1 MSVSKS
7 AKAIFSAI
15 IRNEEGVTAIEYGL
29 IAGLISIL
37 IAASAFT
44 IGGDLSSIF
53 ASIVTAVSTA
63 I

>member
-1 MSVSKS
+1 MSIINHIS
-7 AKAIFSAI
+7 ARLANL

-37 IAASAFT
+37 IAASAVT

-53 ASIVTAVSTA
+53 AKIALDL
-63 I
+63 